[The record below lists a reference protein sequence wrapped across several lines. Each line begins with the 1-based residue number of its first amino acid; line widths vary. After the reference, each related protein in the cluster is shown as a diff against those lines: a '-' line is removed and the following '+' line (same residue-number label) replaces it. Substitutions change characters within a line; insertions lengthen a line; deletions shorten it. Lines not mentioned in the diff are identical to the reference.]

1 MGVIDAAKYQQL
13 KTAGLD
19 DQKIQGIAKQKGDTI
34 DPKVQSSMPQAP
46 QMPGKIMYAKG
57 NQAVIIGQDGKPSI
71 KDTQQPNVLQ
81 SGYNLILK
89 PFVEGVKA
97 YGGLLGTAA
106 GSIALAGLDGIDPQS
121 KWSLDVKTKLA
132 TAMTPLVT
140 QKYDNPIHTIT
151 NGIMDTL
158 AGEGAALQ
166 AYIGITTGIG
176 GLAVTNAIFNAGMF
190 GTGEFIKSAK
200 QSLSP
205 EETGS
210 NVMKGIFGYSDTGP
224 FVGAFGES
232 NGTKAADLVVSLFAP
247 LLAGHAMKEMNITL
261 PGLSEDVKGRLAT
274 SVAAPGETIT
284 QSEKI
289 MGEALQMTKSLTK
302 RGMGKELEGFS
313 ARLAEP
319 IDNIVQSMDGVT
331 AESPQG
337 TKPIVVDN
345 LMYGGLD
352 EAAQSNSLEAHL
364 KSSKVGQMDDTALAS
379 TMDRVNS
386 LVSEGKDSNTSFQK
400 LNTARK
406 TLNSGIPNKWF
417 RDGMPTD
424 SKINRGYFLD
434 WQASNFIKDFISQ
447 HDESGTLV
455 RAISMQ
461 HIAKSVSPV
470 LADDVLSV
478 GRKSYTIGRMVN
490 KLILS
495 PLRMILEPIQI
506 GAARAA
512 QGAPG
517 EVTQGLVKG
526 QTPDV
531 QAVPVQEDQ
540 PLMNKKPT
548 PDEMARQTPP
558 AKAGEGETTSYGKS
572 DPGRTLQVKHDFTV
586 NESALMNQAKKYKT
600 INGFLNSDYVNRL
613 IKDLGGEDKVLKKF
627 GFDNWDDFYA
637 AVKKIK

>member
-1 MGVIDAAKYQQL
+1 
-13 KTAGLD
+13 
-19 DQKIQGIAKQKGDTI
+19 
-34 DPKVQSSMPQAP
+34 MPQAP
-46 QMPGKIMYAKG
+46 QMAGKIMYAKG

-97 YGGLLGTAA
+97 YGVLLGTAA

-210 NVMKGIFGYSDTGP
+210 NVMK
-224 FVGAFGES
+224 
-232 NGTKAADLVVSLFAP
+232 
-247 LLAGHAMKEMNITL
+247 
-261 PGLSEDVKGRLAT
+261 
-274 SVAAPGETIT
+274 
-284 QSEKI
+284 
-289 MGEALQMTKSLTK
+289 
-302 RGMGKELEGFS
+302 
-313 ARLAEP
+313 
-319 IDNIVQSMDGVT
+319 GVT

-495 PLRMILEPIQI
+495 PLRMILEPIKI